1 MMPMGM
7 QMMPQTTVMRSVV
20 PTSTTTVAA
29 RPKKQLVPQEIDKD
43 VRNLLI

>member
-1 MMPMGM
+1 MGM

-20 PTSTTTVAA
+20 PTTTATVVS

-43 VRNLLI
+43 VRFTE

>member
-1 MMPMGM
+1 MGM

-20 PTSTTTVAA
+20 PTTTTTVVSS

-43 VRNLLI
+43 VRYSYI